1 MKKKYDATVAGEKYQ
16 NKQGEEKTRYI
27 PVGAVFERPDGSMC
41 MKLESIPVNFNG
53 WINFYE
59 PKFKDAKDAAK
70 NAPSRTPQDFTDE
83 IPFSRFQDFIGA

>member
-1 MKKKYDATVAGEKYQ
+1 MKKKYDATGAGEKYQ

-41 MKLESIPVNFNG
+41 MKLESIPVVFNG

-59 PKFKDAKDAAK
+59 PKYKDAKDAAK
-70 NAPSRTPQDFTDE
+70 NAPKTRQEQKEDFEEE
-83 IPFSRFQDFIGA
+83 IPF